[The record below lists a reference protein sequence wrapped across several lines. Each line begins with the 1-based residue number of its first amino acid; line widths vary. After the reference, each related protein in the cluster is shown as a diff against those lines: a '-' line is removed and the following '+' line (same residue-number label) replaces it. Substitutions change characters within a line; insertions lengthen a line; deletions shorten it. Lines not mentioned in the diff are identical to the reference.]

1 MPAPVQ
7 QQVISAETLAR
18 VGRALFG
25 DQWQTPL
32 ARALDMSERSVRFML
47 AGDRGIS
54 AGIVADLVTI
64 LEARGAE
71 LAEVAK
77 ELRPAAA

>member
-1 MPAPVQ
+1 MAAPIQ
-7 QQVISAETLAR
+7 QQVITPEELGR

-47 AGDRGIS
+47 AGDRGIH
-54 AGIVADLVTI
+54 AGIVADLVKI

-71 LAEVAK
+71 LHVVAK
-77 ELRPAAA
+77 ELRKALR